1 MNQIRKTPYKSYC
14 VGALPRGCQMCVRGE
29 KAVIFVTGVCSRQP
43 ACYFCPISDQKYGK
57 DVIYANEMPLSD
69 LKEIILEARLCDSKG
84 AGLTGGDPLSRL
96 DRTLEIIKMLKKEFG
111 KEFHIHLYTPL
122 ELVTLETIKTLEEA
136 GLDEIRFHPSLDD
149 DSLWE
154 RLSIKTSMVKGVEI
168 PVIPG
173 KEEETKKLID
183 FIKDKVV
190 FLNLNELEISDT
202 NVNKLYEHKFE
213 AKNDISYAVKGSEEM
228 ALELL
233 DYCSK
238 NTSLDVHYCT
248 VSLKDTVQLTK
259 RIAKRAKNVKKKF
272 DIITKENSLIRGAVY
287 VMEPSFGYNN
297 KIRDMP
303 VDEKER
309 LFSKLNA
316 VMAEMITKYKVP
328 AELIAVDKV
337 KMRLLTSRGT
347 VQKLKKDLKAKGLY
361 PAVVEDLPTYDE
373 FEIESEEI

>member
-1 MNQIRKTPYKSYC
+1 
-14 VGALPRGCQMCVRGE
+14 MCVRGDKE
-29 KAVIFVTGVCSRQP
+29 VLFVTGVCSRQP

-69 LKEIILEARLCDSKG
+69 LKEIIHEARLCESKG

-96 DRTLEIIKMLKKEFG
+96 DRTLEIIQMLKKEFG

-122 ELVTLETIKTLEEA
+122 ELVTLETIKKLEEA

-149 DSLWE
+149 ESLWD
-154 RLSIKTSMVKGVEI
+154 RLSIKTSMIKGVEI

-173 KEEETKKLID
+173 KEKETQKLID
-183 FIKDKVV
+183 FIKDKVS

-213 AKNDISYAVKGSEEM
+213 AKNDVSYAVKGSEEM

-233 DYCSK
+233 DYCLK
-238 NTSLDVHYCT
+238 NTSLNVHYCT

-287 VMEPSFGYNN
+287 AVEPSFGYND
-297 KIRDMP
+297 KIRNMP
-303 VDEKER
+303 KDEREKIIV
-309 LFSKLNA
+309 KLNA
-316 VMAEMITKYKVP
+316 VMNEMIVKYKVP
-328 AELIAVDKV
+328 AELVAVDLV
-337 KMRLLTSRGT
+337 KLRLLTSRGT

-373 FEIESEEI
+373 FEIESEDL

>member
-1 MNQIRKTPYKSYC
+1 MQTIQKTPYKSYAI
-14 VGALPRGCQMCVRGE
+14 GELPKGCQMCVRGDKE
-29 KAVIFVTGVCSRQP
+29 VLFVTGVCSRQP

-69 LKEIILEARLCDSKG
+69 LKEIIHEAKLCESKG

-96 DRTLEIIKMLKKEFG
+96 DRTLEIIQMLKKEFG

-122 ELVTLETIKTLEEA
+122 ELVTLETIKKLEEA

-149 DSLWE
+149 ESLWD
-154 RLSIKTSMVKGVEI
+154 RLSIKTSMVKGIEI

-173 KEEETKKLID
+173 KEKETQKLID
-183 FIKDKVV
+183 FIKDKVS

-213 AKNDISYAVKGSEEM
+213 AKNDVSYAVKGSEEM

-233 DYCSK
+233 DYCLK
-238 NTSLDVHYCT
+238 NTSLNVHYCT

-287 VMEPSFGYNN
+287 AVEPSFGYND
-297 KIRDMP
+297 KIRNMP
-303 VDEKER
+303 KDEREKIIV
-309 LFSKLNA
+309 KLNA
-316 VMAEMITKYKVP
+316 VMNEMIVKYKVP
-328 AELIAVDKV
+328 AELVAVDLV
-337 KMRLLTSRGT
+337 KLRLLTSRGT

-373 FEIESEEI
+373 FEIESEDL

>member
-1 MNQIRKTPYKSYC
+1 MQIIQKTPYKSYC
-14 VGALPRGCQMCVRGE
+14 AGTLPKGCQMCVRGE
-29 KAVIFVTGVCSRQP
+29 KEVIFVTGVCSRQP

-69 LKEIILEARLCDSKG
+69 LKEIIHEARLCESKG

-96 DRTLEIIKMLKKEFG
+96 DRTLEIIKMLKNEFG
-111 KEFHIHLYTPL
+111 NEFHIHLYTPL
-122 ELVTLETIKTLEEA
+122 ELVTPETIRKLEEA

-149 DSLWE
+149 NSLWA
-154 RLSIKTSMVKGVEI
+154 RISVKTTMAKGVEI

-183 FIKDKVV
+183 FIKDKVS

-228 ALELL
+228 ALELTQ
-233 DYCSK
+233 YAAK

-248 VSLKDTVQLTK
+248 VALKDTVQLPK
-259 RIAKRAKNVKKKF
+259 RIARRAKNVKQKF
-272 DIITKENSLIRGAVY
+272 DLLTKEDTLIRGAAY
-287 VMEPSFGYNN
+287 FLEPSFGYNEKVRN
-297 KIRDMP
+297 MAA
-303 VDEKER
+303 DERER
-309 LFSKLNA
+309 IISKLNEI
-316 VMAEMITKYKVP
+316 MN
-328 AELIAVDKV
+328 ELIAKHKVNADAIAVDDV
-337 KMRLLTSRGT
+337 KLRLLMSRT
-347 VQKLKKDLKAKGLY
+347 AVQNLKKDLKAKGLY

>member
-1 MNQIRKTPYKSYC
+1 MQTIQKTPYKSYC
-14 VGALPRGCQMCVRGE
+14 IGTLPKGCQMCVRGE
-29 KAVIFVTGVCSRQP
+29 KEVIFVTGVCSRQP

-57 DVIYANEMPLSD
+57 DVIYANEMPLTD
-69 LKEIILEARLCDSKG
+69 LKEIIHEAKLCESKG

-96 DRTLEIIKMLKKEFG
+96 DRTLEIIKMLKREFG
-111 KEFHIHLYTPL
+111 KEFHIHLYTPP
-122 ELVTLETIKTLEEA
+122 ELVTHETIKKLEEA

-149 DSLWE
+149 ESLWD
-154 RLSIKTSMVKGVEI
+154 RLSIKTSMVKGIEI

-173 KEEETKKLID
+173 KEKETKKLID
-183 FIKDKVV
+183 FIKDKVS

-213 AKNDISYAVKGSEEM
+213 AKNDVSYAVKGSEEM

-233 DYCSK
+233 DYCLK
-238 NTSLDVHYCT
+238 NTSLNVHYCT
-248 VSLKDTVQLTK
+248 VSLKDTIQLPK
-259 RIAKRAKNVKKKF
+259 RVARRAKNVKQKF
-272 DIITKENSLIRGAVY
+272 DIITKENLLIRGAVY
-287 VMEPSFGYNN
+287 VIEPSFGYND
-297 KIRDMP
+297 KIRNMP
-303 VDEKER
+303 ADEREKMLAR
-309 LFSKLNA
+309 LNS
-316 VMAEMITKYKVP
+316 VMNEMIVKYKIP

-373 FEIESEEI
+373 FEIESEDL